1 MPQLFIVY
9 RQADSGFITRQIADR
24 LAVTFGA
31 SNLMTIAQEAPPNVD
46 LRDDVFRLASESRV
60 VMVIIGQQWAQ
71 DPRLQNRN
79 DLVRIAIEVA
89 LQNPLV
95 RVLPV
100 VVNNAMMPSVQALP
114 PSIQQLCYRGAT
126 SVRDLP
132 YFDQDTAGLVRS
144 VQHLLQ
150 ATPPPISQSSIP
162 YHTPN
167 NLPSRSIPRQNDAP
181 SPRPIIIRENN
192 NGCWG
197 IPLLIFGSVIG
208 AITSLIGT
216 IVHAMV
222 ASVVSFIMG
231 IVIMIVVGGLVLAF
245 GSSLLQNNMDIGL
258 ALNAIVQSISQL
270 LGNR

>member
-60 VMVIIGQQWAQ
+60 VMVIIGQAWAQ
-71 DPRLQNRN
+71 DPRLQNPN
-79 DLVRIAIEVA
+79 DLIRIAIEAA

-100 VVNNAMMPSVQALP
+100 VVNNAMMPSVQLLP
-114 PSIQQLCYRGAT
+114 PSIQQVCYRGAT

-132 YFDQDTAGLVRS
+132 YFDQDINGLVRS

-150 ATPPPISQSSIP
+150 ATPPPISQSAIP
-162 YHTPN
+162 YGNIPN
-167 NLPSRSIPRQNDAP
+167 RAIPRQNDAP
-181 SPRPIIIRENN
+181 APRPIVIRENN

-197 IPLLIFGSVIG
+197 IPLLIFGSAIG

-216 IVHAMV
+216 IIHAMV
-222 ASVVSFIMG
+222 ASVVSFVMG
-231 IVIMIVVGGLVLAF
+231 IVIIVVVGGLGVAF
-245 GSSLLQNNMDIGL
+245 VSSLLQNNMDIGL
-258 ALNAIVQSISQL
+258 ALNNIVQSISQL